1 MKPKHYPYS
10 GKKKEFTFKVI
21 DSMIDDD
28 SSVES
33 IRNNRLAQI
42 YGLEKDTM
50 NEIDVLK
57 KENEDLRRECEIL
70 QKILLDERRFFI
82 QEFKHSVVEN
92 YRQTVQ
98 NNREHKKRVTE
109 CDSKKD

>member
-1 MKPKHYPYS
+1 
-10 GKKKEFTFKVI
+10 
-21 DSMIDDD
+21 
-28 SSVES
+28 
-33 IRNNRLAQI
+33 
-42 YGLEKDTM
+42 M

-98 NNREHKKRVTE
+98 NNREHKKGVTE
-109 CDSKKD
+109 LAKKTGISYNTLMNIGKRDLSFGRMVKIADILDVSLDEFRKDNT